1 MSWDGIVEGMA
12 TTSRST
18 SRPSTARP
26 SISRGSASHLS
37 TSQGAAL
44 YIGAVLGTGVIALPG
59 IAARTAGPASL
70 LAWVGLVVC
79 SVPMAATFA
88 ALGARY
94 PDSGGVS
101 TYVRRAFGTRPAA
114 ITGWWFYFAVPCG
127 VPAAAIFGGSYV
139 ATAVGGG
146 RPTVLVTATGLVLV
160 VIVANTVGLRMS
172 GRLQLILAG
181 VLVLLLTAA
190 VVLSLPDAR
199 VANLHPFAPHGWTAL
214 VPAMAVLVWAFTGW
228 EAVTSLAGE
237 FAEPRRDLRRATTVA
252 VVVIGVLYLAV
263 AVASVAVL
271 GPSAGHSDA
280 PLALLLARGLG
291 GSAKVLAAV
300 AAVVLTL
307 GTMNAYVAGGAKLGA
322 ALGRDGALPRWLT
335 RGSGPGE
342 VPRRSLAVLAGLS
355 LAGLGILAVSGADV
369 RPLLLATTSCVVSV
383 YVVATAAA
391 VRLLDRGSLGRR
403 TAMAAFAFVLVLVAV
418 TGWYLA
424 WPVLLAGAA
433 TCYLRRSDRNGQ
445 VGRPRWDGVVAGS
458 ARDAR
463 PTAAILS
470 TARSPHH

>member
-1 MSWDGIVEGMA
+1 MA
-12 TTSRST
+12 RLSNAQGL
-18 SRPSTARP
+18 STAK
-26 SISRGSASHLS
+26 GLS
-37 TSQGAAL
+37 TAQGTAL

-59 IAARTAGPASL
+59 LAAQTAGPASL
-70 LAWVGLVVC
+70 LAWVGLVAC

-94 PDSGGVS
+94 PDAGGVS
-101 TYVRRAFGTRPAA
+101 TYVRRAFGARPAA

-127 VPAAAIFGGSYV
+127 VPAAAVFGGSYV
-139 ATAVGGG
+139 AAALGGG
-146 RPTVLVTATGLVLV
+146 RTTVLATAAGLVAIV
-160 VIVANTVGLRMS
+160 VVANTVGLRMS
-172 GRLQLILAG
+172 GRLQLGLAA
-181 VLVLLLTAA
+181 VLVVLLTTA

-199 VANLHPFAPHGWTAL
+199 AANLRPFAPHGWAAL

-237 FAEPRRDLRRATTVA
+237 FAEPRRDLRRATTIA

-263 AVASVAVL
+263 AAASIFVL
-271 GPSAGHSDA
+271 GPNAGHSDA

-300 AAVVLTL
+300 VAIVLTL

-322 ALGRDGALPRWLT
+322 ALGRDGALPGWLT

-342 VPRRSLAVLAGLS
+342 VPRRSLAVIAGLS
-355 LAGLGILAVSGADV
+355 LAGLGFLAVTGDDV
-369 RPLLLATTSCVVSV
+369 HPLLLATTSCVVAV

-391 VRLLDRGSLGRR
+391 VRLLDRGSVGRR
-403 TAMAAFAFVLVLVAV
+403 TAVVAFAFVLVLVAV
-418 TGWYLA
+418 TGWYLI
-424 WPVLLAGAA
+424 WPALLAGAA
-433 TCYLRRSDRNGQ
+433 TCYLRRP
-445 VGRPRWDGVVAGS
+445 GRTGRVRRVWWDHRPGDDAG
-458 ARDAR
+458 

-470 TARSPHH
+470 PARSPHH

>member
-1 MSWDGIVEGMA
+1 MLRGGIVEGM
-12 TTSRST
+12 TTGRV
-18 SRPSTARP
+18 STARG
-26 SISRGSASHLS
+26 RSATQGLS
-37 TSQGAAL
+37 TAQGTAL

-59 IAARTAGPASL
+59 LAAQTAGPASL
-70 LAWVGLVVC
+70 LAWVGLVAC

-88 ALGARY
+88 ALGARF
-94 PDSGGVS
+94 PDAGGVS
-101 TYVRRAFGTRPAA
+101 TYVRRAFGARPAA

-139 ATAVGGG
+139 AAAFGGG
-146 RPTVLVTATGLVLV
+146 RTTVLATAAGLVAIV
-160 VIVANTVGLRMS
+160 VVANTVGLRLS
-172 GRLQLILAG
+172 GRLQLVLAG

-190 VVLSLPDAR
+190 VALSLPDAR
-199 VANLHPFAPHGWTAL
+199 AANLRPFAPHGWSAL

-237 FAEPRRDLRRATTVA
+237 FAEPRRDLRRATTIA

-263 AVASVAVL
+263 AAASILVL

-300 AAVVLTL
+300 VAVVLTL

-322 ALGRDGALPRWLT
+322 ALGRDGALPGWLT
-335 RGSGPGE
+335 RGSGRGE
-342 VPRRSLAVLAGLS
+342 VPRRSLAVIAGLS
-355 LAGLGILAVSGADV
+355 LAGLAFLAVTGNDV
-369 RPLLLATTSCVVSV
+369 HPLLLATTSCVVAV
-383 YVVATAAA
+383 YAVATAAA
-391 VRLLDRGSLGRR
+391 VRLLDRGSVGRR
-403 TAMAAFAFVLVLVAV
+403 TAVVAFLLVLVLVAV

-424 WPVLLAGAA
+424 WPALLAVAA
-433 TCYLRRSDRNGQ
+433 AYYLRRTGRTARIR
-445 VGRPRWDGVVAGS
+445 RPRWDGVAAG
-458 ARDAR
+458 DAR
-463 PTAAILS
+463 PTAATLS